1 MSVSFPLNQLT
12 NFQKRVIRD
21 ITVKPKKT
29 IFNETP
35 VTKNVYQYDD
45 NIIQLPLTKWNIVYD
60 EFPNIKDLFEERKL
74 KFKGKLF
81 TAETDP
87 KNKKRDQDVV
97 AKQALNMI
105 IENHTTLLGCHTGFG
120 KTCLASYIITEL
132 KMKSVVLCHIDGLK
146 VQWKESLEAFTN
158 CKVKIV
164 TKKSHLLED
173 ADVYIIGV
181 MKASKFTKD
190 DFIDI
195 GLVIVDEIHLV
206 TELIFTNVLF
216 LFEPYGLVGLSAT
229 PDRKDGLG
237 KLFDIY
243 FGDNKIYRREVKNFT
258 VVKYQT
264 HYCPDIVYKF
274 YKGTMI
280 YDWTKMIN
288 QMSNMKDRWKTVGDI
303 CIDHPDEKIVILC
316 DRNNFAKGV
325 CEYLIRQGE
334 NVELFIGSKKNRD
347 KDKRILITGQKKFGT
362 GTDDPS
368 LTMMILACDTKDARQ
383 LEGRIRTNDNLIYD
397 IVDDFPTFQKHWDKR
412 RVWYKKRGA
421 VIENGG
427 AFDIDNLSEEEE
439 ESFLD
444 GEDLKF

>member
-1 MSVSFPLNQLT
+1 MSVSYPIINLSS
-12 NFQKRVIRD
+12 FQKRVIRD
-21 ITVKPKKT
+21 LTVKPIKT

-35 VTKNVYQYDD
+35 ITKNVYVYDD
-45 NIIQLPLTKWNIVYD
+45 VNISIPLLKWDILYE
-60 EFPNIKDLFEERKL
+60 EFPNSKELFEDRNLNFNGE
-74 KFKGKLF
+74 LF
-81 TAETDP
+81 TAENDP

-97 AKQALNMI
+97 AKEAMDMI
-105 IENHTTLLGCHTGFG
+105 SESHSVLLGCHTGFG
-120 KTCLASYIITEL
+120 KTCLASYITTEL
-132 KMKSVVLCHIDGLK
+132 SLKTVVLCHIDGLK
-146 VQWKESLEAFTN
+146 AQWKEALESFTD

-164 TKKSHLLED
+164 TKKSHLLDD

-181 MKASKFTKD
+181 MKASKFSKD
-190 DFIDI
+190 DFVDV

-216 LFEPYGLVGLSAT
+216 LFEPYALVGLSAT

-243 FGDNKIYRREVKNFT
+243 FGNNKIYRKEVKNFT
-258 VVKYQT
+258 VIKYQT
-264 HYCPDIVYKF
+264 YYCPDIVYKF

-288 QMSNMKDRWKTVGDI
+288 QMSNMKDRWETIGDI
-303 CIDHPDEKIVILC
+303 CINHPEEKIVILC
-316 DRNNFAKGV
+316 DRNNFAKGI

-334 NVELFIGSKKNRD
+334 DVELFIGSKKNRD
-347 KDKRILITGQKKFGT
+347 KTKRILITGQKKFGT

-421 VIENGG
+421 NIKNGG
-427 AFDIDNLSEEEE
+427 SFDLENLSKEE
-439 ESFLD
+439 FLLD
-444 GEDLKF
+444 GKDLE